1 MKLVL
6 PDGTDAPD
14 GEDGVMMVRGHSQAP
29 CYWNRPDKTAETMR
43 NGWIWTGARFFRKA
57 GYYYFQGRADE
68 LIKVSGQWVWPLE
81 VERCLNEHPD
91 VLECAVMAHELA
103 DRRMTLRAVVR
114 LNGEICGSDAGT
126 ERLQAHVKAVLQ
138 PFKYPRI
145 VDYVAEIPK
154 TGTGKI
160 DRAALKGR

>member
-1 MKLVL
+1 MF
-6 PDGTDAPD
+6 
-14 GEDGVMMVRGHSQAP
+14 VRGHSSAP
-29 CYWNRPDKTAETMR
+29 CYWNRPDKTRETMR
-43 NGWIWTGARFFRKA
+43 GDWIYTGDRFIEND
-57 GYYYFQGRADE
+57 GHYYFQGRADE

-91 VLECAVMAHELA
+91 VHECAVLAHELA

-114 LNGEICGSDAGT
+114 LRDGKAGNDERSDAL
-126 ERLQAHVKAVLQ
+126 RAHVKSQLQ

-145 VDYVAEIPK
+145 IEYVADLPK

-160 DRAALKGR
+160 DRQALRRREESDVLRTGE